1 MEWVNLNP
9 MILSTF
15 GSLRVQE
22 DETIA
27 TENDRVEVLQDIYN
41 KLWFEDRTTRPFRRA
56 IGFTQ
61 VVKKDLLPLLI
72 NTKNDTP
79 TFDLCIKI
87 LMNLTIP
94 VECLLPIDSLCKT
107 DEGRNTIYELNWLLT
122 SCKEA
127 FLESKTTRCIIEHI
141 KKFTDNESEA
151 HVTSKTCDCIN
162 NCLILLRNILHIPEV
177 RGGVTTSHH
186 NQILWNLFTHGFDKV
201 LIQLITQH
209 EKHKLWSISVVQ
221 LIALMYKDQHVNTL
235 QKLLNLWF
243 ETSPSEEDSSEDNE
257 SNTSPPNPG
266 MDSYSFTLTSDPNS
280 NDSSDISGSE
290 KDKDKEKEEEAS
302 NPSSP
307 EHGNR
312 RITKPASPPTSTEE
326 DDKMFTSMINVESKI
341 IRAAQ
346 NAAGDTGGS
355 VSADSQYVSGS
366 EKETTGSKDQYEYMS
381 SSASQERGRVKLKR
395 KADTVGKTTTDSEG
409 GNNGVVT
416 SEDCGYG
423 TQHHESIST
432 SSNEDDGIPIHQ
444 KPVNLIQKARPIS
457 GKSLLTAQE
466 KKESRR
472 KKLIKR
478 SHTNTNMKALLH
490 HTPSE
495 DDIAHLLKEFTV
507 DFLLKG
513 YGRLVSQLNDLLVTG
528 FHSQIDTSHF
538 FWLITYFL
546 KFVVQLELDIDH
558 VSSVISFDILSY
570 LTFEGVNLCEQLQ
583 IVKLHKDINFDP
595 YVRRIHLVVTSI
607 KEILHTIQVYYSAGK
622 NAFLDNLTTQMCRS
636 ENVRCMMILLIRQ
649 YDPIQGIQYLQ
660 DLIVT
665 NHMLLML
672 LETGSRNSNVKFDMI
687 QHLQQFTN
695 KEVMYNY
702 GVLLENFDD
711 NGEFANN
718 SIFTMMHHVGGDLTQ
733 LSSLFQPH
741 ILKSFSKMWET
752 DYDLRDDWSDL
763 IEYTIHQYINIKKP
777 QAALPQNQNSS
788 NGTNNGDGS
797 EWSVDDSN
805 NLYWF
810 YVQNAKSSDP
820 VGAVIKLY
828 IQNGVLNKTR
838 QGVVQ
843 QLLIQDVISDG
854 QYMKMMIKENMIEQQ
869 TSKPSGGD
877 TKTQNS
883 GVSNNRKELTNTEN
897 DETGVLR
904 DHLIKEKKSGDLLW
918 LQRNL
923 LEACAAKLYNEQK
936 IDCFIEPVPYHSVR
950 MSLSISLVPYNTEQ
964 ASAMLYQPFMLLLHK
979 LGLHLPADAGKIY
992 ARIPSFMTADMLYA
1006 MAEKLGPI
1014 NPAYLK
1020 FEPSLVETKSSSPSS
1035 LSSSVDF
1042 PTFGP
1047 GCSYRSEPFKERVNH
1062 SAEWIDIVNK
1072 AKNVSAPDDIADTI
1086 SESTDSDLNRM
1097 YVSDEEFA
1105 ASKATSSTL
1114 PKVKEDVEKESL
1126 FMELDLE

>member
-15 GSLRVQE
+15 GSLGVE
-22 DETIA
+22 DDEIYAADTDQLEI
-27 TENDRVEVLQDIYN
+27 LQDIYN
-41 KLWFEDRTTRPFRRA
+41 KLCFEDRTTRPFRRA

-61 VVKKDLLPLLI
+61 VVKKDLLPFLI
-72 NTKNDTP
+72 NTKDNSP
-79 TFDLCIKI
+79 TFDLCIKF

-94 VECLLPIDSLCKT
+94 VECLLPMDSLCKT

-127 FLESKTTRCIIEHI
+127 FLDPKTTRCIIEHI
-141 KKFTDNESEA
+141 KKFTDHEELP
-151 HVTSKTCDCIN
+151 VTSSVCDCIN
-162 NCLILLRNILHIPEV
+162 NCLILLRNVLHIPEV
-177 RGGVTTSHH
+177 RGGVATSHH

-201 LIQLITQH
+201 LIQLISQH
-209 EKHKLWSISVVQ
+209 NKHKIWSISVVQ

-243 ETSPSEEDSSEDNE
+243 ETTPSEEDSSEDNE
-257 SNTSPPNPG
+257 SNTSPPNQN
-266 MDSYSFTLTSDPNS
+266 MDSYSFTLTSDPTS

-290 KDKDKEKEEEAS
+290 KDKEKDGS
-302 NPSSP
+302 PLTSP
-307 EHGNR
+307 EHEKRHKLIQPIIN
-312 RITKPASPPTSTEE
+312 KAASCETNKKFPVTS
-326 DDKMFTSMINVESKI
+326 
-341 IRAAQ
+341 
-346 NAAGDTGGS
+346 GS
-355 VSADSQYVSGS
+355 ISNDSQYISGS
-366 EKETTGSKDQYEYMS
+366 EKDQWKDRTS
-381 SSASQERGRVKLKR
+381 SSSSPERESRKKEEPKIKPPIEGGATSASP
-395 KADTVGKTTTDSEG
+395 ADTKTKSAELNSTNFIRAD
-409 GNNGVVT
+409 T

-432 SSNEDDGIPIHQ
+432 SSNEDDGVPIHQ

-457 GKSLLTAQE
+457 GKTHLTVQE
-466 KKESRR
+466 KKEYRR

-513 YGRLVSQLNDLLVTG
+513 YGTLVTHLYDLLVTD

-546 KFVVQLELDIDH
+546 KFVIQLELDIDH
-558 VSSVISFDILSY
+558 VSSVISYDVLSY
-570 LTFEGVNLCEQLQ
+570 LSFEGINLCEHLE
-583 IVKLHKDINFDP
+583 IVKLHKGYNLDP
-595 YVRRIHLVVTSI
+595 YVRRLHLVVTSI
-607 KEILHTIQVYYSAGK
+607 KEILDTIEIYFKAGK
-622 NAFLDNLTTQMCRS
+622 SNQLLTLQRKMCS
-636 ENVRCMMILLIRQ
+636 CENIRCMMVLLIRQ
-649 YDPIQGIQYLQ
+649 YDASIQNLQYLQ

-665 NHMLLML
+665 NHMLLTL
-672 LETGSRNSNVKFDMI
+672 LEHGCRETNVQFDMI
-687 QHLQQFTN
+687 QHLQQFAN
-695 KEVMYNY
+695 KEVMYHY
-702 GVLLENFDD
+702 GLLLENFDD
-711 NGEFANN
+711 NGEFVNN
-718 SIFTMMHHVGGDLTQ
+718 SIFTMMHHVGGDLSQ
-733 LSSLFQPH
+733 LSSLFQPN

-763 IEYTIHQYINIKKP
+763 IEYTIHQYINIQKP
-777 QAALPQNQNSS
+777 QAALPQTSS
-788 NGTNNGDGS
+788 ASNDIQDSS

-854 QYMKMMIKENMIEQQ
+854 QYKKMMIVENMIEQQ
-869 TSKPSGGD
+869 TSHSPD
-877 TKTQNS
+877 LEKTS
-883 GVSNNRKELTNTEN
+883 TATSRKDLTTEN

-904 DHLIKEKKSGDLLW
+904 DHLIKEKKSQDLLW
-918 LQRNL
+918 LQKNL
-923 LEACAAKLYNEQK
+923 LEACAAKLFIEEK

-950 MSLSISLVPYNTEQ
+950 MGQSIPLIPYNIEQ
-964 ASAMLYQPFMLLLHK
+964 ANAMLYQPFMLLLHK

-992 ARIPSFMTADMLYA
+992 ARIPSFLTADMLYS
-1006 MAEKLGPI
+1006 MADKLGPI
-1014 NPAYLK
+1014 NPSNLK
-1020 FEPSLVETKSSSPSS
+1020 FEPSLVETKLTTQCS
-1035 LSSSVDF
+1035 LSDSIDF
-1042 PTFGP
+1042 GSYGP
-1047 GCSYRSEPFKERVNH
+1047 GCSYVPEPFKERVNH
-1062 SAEWIDIVNK
+1062 SAEWIDIV
-1072 AKNVSAPDDIADTI
+1072 AKTKIASTDDMADTV

-1105 ASKATSSTL
+1105 NKAAPVL
-1114 PKVKEDVEKESL
+1114 PKVRAVE
-1126 FMELDLE
+1126 